1 MGPPSNDEDVS
12 GDQDTCQYQRVY
24 LPVNQVFAIGLWRCI
39 ETLRARVA
47 NVCVESAVLASLRMS
62 FMWSLSVLLTTT
74 FGLAVDSAL
83 SRISS
88 RGGTLPALL
97 RLDVSLLLY
106 SSDATHDNNSW

>member
-1 MGPPSNDEDVS
+1 
-12 GDQDTCQYQRVY
+12 
-24 LPVNQVFAIGLWRCI
+24 
-39 ETLRARVA
+39 
-47 NVCVESAVLASLRMS
+47 
-62 FMWSLSVLLTTT
+62 MWSLSVLLTTT

-106 SSDATHDNNSW
+106 SSDATLHDYNS

>member
-1 MGPPSNDEDVS
+1 MAGVPAAMLS
-12 GDQDTCQYQRVY
+12 
-24 LPVNQVFAIGLWRCI
+24 LAFIWRCI

-47 NVCVESAVLASLRMS
+47 SVCVESAVLVSLRMS

-97 RLDVSLLLY
+97 RVDVSLLLY
-106 SSDATHDNNSW
+106 SSDATLHDNNF